1 MYVGRK
7 KVWEESVVQPL
18 RFNHLYY
25 EKIWGGR
32 GFEAFRGDLPSGTIG
47 ESWDIAAHRNGDNTV
62 LDGPEQ
68 GKTLTQLYADKRTDL
83 FGTAVT
89 AARFPLLLKLINT
102 SQALSVQ
109 VHPDDDYA
117 MAHENDRGKT
127 EAWYV
132 MQADPEAYLV
142 IGTLEK
148 TREGF
153 KRALDENRTEE
164 ILRRVPVREGD
175 VYYIRAGLLHAIGPG
190 LIIYEIQ
197 QSSDTTYR
205 VYDYGRDREMHLEKA
220 MEVIDFELDGRLMEG
235 AAEEVPGGRITRLIR
250 GQHFTLEKVDVESRI
265 REKSDPERFF
275 LFTVVNGSGALKW
288 DTGSETLNKGDS
300 LLIPAD
306 LGSYTLE
313 GRFELL
319 KSYVTGGN

>member
-1 MYVGRK
+1 M
-7 KVWEESVVQPL
+7 QPL

-25 EKIWGGR
+25 EKVWGGR
-32 GFEAFRGDLPSGTIG
+32 AFESFRDDLPSGSIG

-62 LDGPEQ
+62 LNGPEQ
-68 GKTLTQLYADKRTDL
+68 GKTLMQLYADKRIDL

-117 MAHENDRGKT
+117 MAQENDMGKT

-153 KRALDENRTEE
+153 QRALDENRIEE
-164 ILRRVPVREGD
+164 ILRRVPVSEGD
-175 VYYIRAGLLHAIGPG
+175 VFYIRAGLLHAIGPG

-220 MEVIDFELDGRLMEG
+220 LDVIDFELNGSRMEET
-235 AAEEVPGGRITRLIR
+235 AEEVPGGRVTHLIR
-250 GQHFTLEKVDVESRI
+250 GQHFTLEKVEVDSRI
-265 REKSDPERFF
+265 AEKSDPERFF
-275 LFTVVNGSGALKW
+275 LLTVVSGSGALRW
-288 DTGSETLNKGDS
+288 ETGSETLKKGDS
-300 LLIPAD
+300 LLIPAA
-306 LGSYTLE
+306 LGPYTLE